1 MLPAMEGR
9 EKTRSNLYKEGT
21 RAAWATGIR
30 PRRAHLL
37 ALLVLVASV
46 VTVLALW
53 RGAYV
58 REERA
63 AEARFVAH
71 TADIAN
77 RIQQRLGHYE
87 LLAGGGLSLFSSVSR
102 PTPQQWYGYVEG
114 MDLVGRVPSVRGLGF
129 AGYLRRPLEELA
141 REWDEAGYGV
151 LDLRPAGQRPT
162 YGPVMYLEP
171 HTPQNLRAIGFD
183 LYSEAVRREAMER
196 ALDTGEPSLTGPVQL
211 LLEPGEENR
220 GLVLFVPVFREGRPL
235 TAVARREVMLGWVFV
250 PIDVTL
256 MVEHALEGRRVDT
269 DFSIHDVTAGA
280 DNPVYRSARNVS
292 TPAFVH
298 STQLQVN
305 GRTWRL
311 DFRSPPLDAAMP
323 RLRSLR
329 QTLALG
335 LFASLLMYLVAW
347 TLARTQSRAHDLATR
362 MTEDYRR
369 SEQRFRVAM
378 QYSAIGKVLLD
389 SQGDVVEANP
399 AFAEIVG
406 LPRQSLVGVH
416 FEDLFEDR
424 QGHAADP
431 RHQDDAP
438 SVHRQTRRLH
448 RKGGSTRHV
457 QLTYAPVPG
466 SVGEDIT
473 GLVQAEDVTERL
485 RAQERVEKLNRTLEQ
500 RVVLRTRELSEAN
513 QELEA
518 FAYSVSHDLRAPLR
532 AIDGFSKVLM
542 ERYADSLD
550 ESGQAYLQRV
560 RSAATRM
567 GELIDA
573 MLLMSRLGRSPLQHE
588 RVDLSRMAAEVA
600 EELRAA
606 DPAHPIQVDIAPGL
620 QAHGDPTLLRNLLHN
635 LLGNAWK
642 FTHGKPSPR
651 VEFGQQRDGTYFIRD
666 NGAGFDQEYVG
677 KLFRPFQRLHDQK
690 SFSGHGIGLASVRR
704 ILQRHGGSIT
714 AEGVV
719 DVGATFRFT
728 LPADGAEPHPDVPAD
743 AG

>member
-1 MLPAMEGR
+1 MA
-9 EKTRSNLYKEGT
+9 N
-21 RAAWATGIR
+21 

-37 ALLVLVASV
+37 ALLVLLASV

-53 RGAYV
+53 RSTYV
-58 REERA
+58 REVRT
-63 AEARFVAH
+63 AEARFVAQ
-71 TADIAN
+71 TADVAN
-77 RIQQRLGHYE
+77 RIEQRLGHYE

-114 MDLVGRVPSVRGLGF
+114 MNLPERVPSVRGLGF

-141 REWDEAGYGV
+141 REWEEAGYGT

-183 LYSEAVRREAMER
+183 LYSEPVRREAMQR
-196 ALDTGEPSLTGPVQL
+196 ALDTGEPSLSGPVQL
-211 LLEPGEENR
+211 LLEPGRDSR

-235 TAVARREVMLGWVFV
+235 TPAARRDVMLGWVFV
-250 PIDVTL
+250 PISVDV
-256 MVEHALEGRRVDT
+256 MVEHALAGHSGAT
-269 DFSIHDVTAGA
+269 DFVIHDITGA
-280 DNPVYRSARNVS
+280 EPVPVYESADWAGE
-292 TPAFVH
+292 PAFTH
-298 STQLQVN
+298 STLLELA
-305 GRTWRL
+305 GRTWRI
-311 DFRSPPLDAAMP
+311 DFRSPPLAAAMP
-323 RLRSLR
+323 RLHHLQ

-347 TLARTQSRAHDLATR
+347 TLARTQSRAHALAMR

-369 SEQRFRVAM
+369 SEQRFRAAM

-399 AFAEIVG
+399 AFARLVG
-406 LPRQSLVGVH
+406 LPQQSLVGVH

-424 QGHAADP
+424 HGSS
-431 RHQDDAP
+431 AP
-438 SVHRQTRRLH
+438 LTDGGGGQVRRQTRMLH
-448 RKGGSTRHV
+448 RKGGYTRHV

-466 SVGEDIT
+466 SVGEDIA

-485 RAQERVEKLNRTLEQ
+485 RAQERVQKLNRTLEH
-500 RVVLRTRELSEAN
+500 RVALRTRELSEAN

-550 ESGQAYLQRV
+550 EAGRGYLQRV
-560 RSAATRM
+560 RGAAHRM

-573 MLLMSRLGRSPLQHE
+573 MLLMSRVGRSPLQRE
-588 RVDLSRMAAEVA
+588 RIDLSRMAADVA
-600 EELRAA
+600 EELHAA
-606 DPAHPIQVDIAPGL
+606 DPGHPVDLHIQPGMEA
-620 QAHGDPTLLRNLLHN
+620 QGDATLLRNLLQN

-642 FTHGKPSPR
+642 FTHGRESPR
-651 VEFGQQRDGTYFIRD
+651 VEFGQQEDGAFYIRD

-690 SFSGHGIGLASVRR
+690 SFSGHGIGLASVKRVV
-704 ILQRHGGSIT
+704 QRHGGTIS
-714 AEGVV
+714 AEGKV
-719 DVGATFRFT
+719 DGGAMFRFT
-728 LPADGAEPHPDVPAD
+728 LPGDEPDVPPQETA

>member
-1 MLPAMEGR
+1 MDER
-9 EKTRSNLYKEGT
+9 EKTRSSRRREGT
-21 RAAWATGIR
+21 RAAWTTVIH

-114 MDLVGRVPSVRGLGF
+114 MDLEGRVPSVRGLGF

-171 HTPQNLRAIGFD
+171 HTPENLRAIGFD
-183 LYSEAVRREAMER
+183 LYSEPVRREAMER
-196 ALDTGEPSLTGPVQL
+196 ALDTGEPSLSGPVQL
-211 LLEPGEENR
+211 LLEPGAANR
-220 GLVLFVPVFREGRPL
+220 GLVLFVPVFREGKPL
-235 TAVARREVMLGWVFV
+235 TAAARREVMLGWVFV
-250 PIDVTL
+250 PVDVQR
-256 MVEHALEGRRVDT
+256 MIEHALEGRPSQT
-269 DFSIHDVTAGA
+269 DFSIHDVTGA
-280 DNPVYRSARNVS
+280 ANVALYHS
-292 TPAFVH
+292 PGDSDGPAFTH
-298 STQLQVN
+298 STELRLN

-311 DFRSPPLDAAMP
+311 DFRSLPLDAAMP
-323 RLRSLR
+323 RLQSLQ

-347 TLARTQSRAHDLATR
+347 TLARTQSRAHALATR

-399 AFAEIVG
+399 AFGEIVG
-406 LPRQSLVGVH
+406 LPEQSLVGVH

-424 QGHAADP
+424 QERGDDS
-431 RHQDDAP
+431 RHRDDAP
-438 SVHRQTRRLH
+438 SVRRQTRRLH

-485 RAQERVEKLNRTLEQ
+485 RAQDRVQKLNRTLEQ
-500 RVVLRTRELSEAN
+500 RVALRTRELSEAN

-542 ERYADSLD
+542 ERYAGNLD
-550 ESGQAYLQRV
+550 ESGQAYMQRV
-560 RSAATRM
+560 RSAANRM

-588 RVDLSRMAAEVA
+588 RIDLSRMAAEVA
-600 EELRAA
+600 EELRAGE
-606 DPAHPIQVDIAPGL
+606 PGHPIEVEIESGL
-620 QAHGDPTLLRNLLHN
+620 EAFGDATLLRNLLQN

-642 FTHGKPSPR
+642 FTHGKASPR
-651 VEFGQQRDGTYFIRD
+651 VEFGQEEDGTYYVRD

-690 SFSGHGIGLASVRR
+690 SFSGHGIGLASVKR
-704 ILQRHGGSIT
+704 ILQRHGGTIS
-714 AEGVV
+714 AEGAV
-719 DVGATFRFT
+719 DQGATFRFT
-728 LPADGAEPHPDVPAD
+728 LPADGVEPKADD
-743 AG
+743 AGDAR